1 MKACFINLD
10 TAVARRSQVEAS
22 FAAVPHDGWTL
33 HRFSAVTAG
42 VMADAPGPLLP
53 TEKACFESHR
63 RLIGQHLADQA
74 PLYVLEDDVTFS
86 RLTFPFLSAM
96 ADARGEWDLL
106 FTDLV
111 FLQLGHMIEGA
122 RAWERLAPTGQVQ
135 LTPLQGSGFIGA
147 AAYLVRGSSKEKLHA
162 LLADAPLDQPYDV
175 ALRELV
181 AAGRLKVAVSLPF
194 LTTLSRQASESQI
207 GAGDSLQIR
216 AFDEFRRLMFVERDM
231 AALRPAVEAIGGELP
246 EADRMAGLLLA
257 AASLAR

>member
-10 TAVARRSQVEAS
+10 TAVERRSQVEAS

-33 HRFSAVTAG
+33 HRFPAVAAAD
-42 VMADAPGPLLP
+42 MAEAAGPLLP
-53 TEKACFESHR
+53 AEKACFESHR
-63 RLIGQHLADQA
+63 RLLGEHLGDQE
-74 PLYVLEDDVTFS
+74 PLYVLEDDVAFS
-86 RLTFPFLSAM
+86 RLTFPFLSAV
-96 ADARGEWDLL
+96 ADAPGEWDLL

-111 FLQLGHMIEGA
+111 FLQLGHMVEAA
-122 RAWERLAPTGQVQ
+122 RAWERLAPASQVQ

-147 AAYLVRGSSKEKLHA
+147 AAYLVRGSSKAKLHA
-162 LLADAPLDQPYDV
+162 LLAAMAFDEPYDM

-194 LTTLSRQASESQI
+194 VTTLSRQAAESQI
-207 GAGDSLQIR
+207 AAGDGLQIR

-231 AALRPAVEAIGGELP
+231 AALRPVVETIRSGLP